1 MLTIVYTVLIFGA
14 LILIHELGHYLFARL
29 FDVEIH
35 EFALGMGPKLLSRVS
50 KKTGIRYSLRAIPF
64 GGYVSMEGED
74 GESENSRAFCNKA
87 TWKRMIITSAGA
99 MMNLLLGVILIII
112 YVGTFKQF
120 GTTVVA
126 KTEDS
131 VLAEQVQRG
140 DEIVEIGGSRVYTYT
155 DLIYEIHRQGI
166 EPVDVTVLRDGK
178 EIVIKNVQFP
188 VSTSDAIASGTMDF
202 VVYGKAKKDVGTGE
216 FFKHVYSQTR
226 LSCKMVYESIW
237 DLVTGRY
244 GMEAVSG
251 PVGTGQ
257 VIGDAVEADRENENS
272 HYLLYLCSLITINL
286 GLFNLLPIPALDGG
300 RLFFQFIELIRRKP
314 INRKYEGYIHAAGM
328 VLLLLF
334 MVFITFKD
342 IIKLFA

>member
-1 MLTIVYTVLIFGA
+1 MLTILLTVLIFGA

-35 EFALGMGPKLLSRVS
+35 EFALGMGPKLLSHVS

-99 MMNLLLGVILIII
+99 MMNLLLGVILTFI
-112 YVGTFKQF
+112 YVSTFKTY
-120 GTTVVA
+120 GTTVIA
-126 KTEDS
+126 KADES
-131 VLAEQVQRG
+131 VLAEYVQTG
-140 DEIVEIGGSRVYTYT
+140 DEIIEIDGNNVYSAT

-178 EIVIKNVQFP
+178 EIVIRNVQFP
-188 VSTSDAIASGTMDF
+188 VSVENGMAGGTCDF
-202 VVYGKAKKDVGTGE
+202 KIYGKTKSASEV
-216 FFKHVYSQTR
+216 FKQTYAQTR

-237 DLVTGRY
+237 DLITGRY
-244 GMEAVSG
+244 GAEAVSG
-251 PVGTGQ
+251 PIGTGQ
-257 VIGDAVEADRENENS
+257 VIGDAVQSDRKTGGHS
-272 HYLLYLCSLITINL
+272 LLYLCALITINL

-300 RLFFQFIELIRRKP
+300 RLFFQLIELIRRKP
-314 INRKYEGYIHAAGM
+314 INRKYEGYVHAAGM